1 MHPFPYPRLTFP
13 TIQENSSAISVLP
26 SFIEVC
32 GRKIDQTQSVL
43 DCSWASVCRIYDY
56 DHTYFVHRSYVG
68 CLHVEQTHIIIWEC
82 LQRRDPKTLFFS
94 FLKIKFRVPL
104 FGDIPTCLG
113 GEVEDCGIQPSQ
125 CVYASDL
132 LQVAVSLQWVK
143 KSNVRLFRSGAW
155 HTVLNHKAC
164 QPDSDP
170 AESHDGCLQQARNFA
185 EGMRRKPN
193 CQAFWIWW
201 CIAIQLLKYNFRLNQ
216 FVDRDHL
223 PTIPWNNFRLNQF
236 LDPLH
241 TIPFHIWIWYIGA
254 PCMGGPRHNRQFYS
268 FAPVAQRLT
277 LPWTI
282 WWCVPGWGIA
292 LFCWILI
299 INQNEQLTKYIWWS
313 PVSLSQTPAQYL
325 ACRSIKAP
333 AAARSSTSAPA
344 GKAKAKGAPKKKR
357 AAKC

>member
-1 MHPFPYPRLTFP
+1 MVHSLIWSSLSKCIPFLTLGWPFQPSKRTARLFRCCLA
-13 TIQENSSAISVLP
+13 SSKYVDARSTRPKVFWTAHGLVFVEFMIM
-26 SFIEVC
+26 I
-32 GRKIDQTQSVL
+32 
-43 DCSWASVCRIYDY
+43 Y

-68 CLHVEQTHIIIWEC
+68 CLHVEQTHIKFWEC
-82 LQRRDPKTLFFS
+82 LQRRDPETLFFS
-94 FLKIKFRVPL
+94 FLKIKFRDPL

-170 AESHDGCLQQARNFA
+170 AESHDGCLRQARNFA

-201 CIAIQLLKYNFRLNQ
+201 CIAIQLLEYNFRLNQ
-216 FVDRDHL
+216 FVDRDPL

-254 PCMGGPRHNRQFYS
+254 PCMGGLRHNRQFYS

-292 LFCWILI
+292 LFCWIL
-299 INQNEQLTKYIWWS
+299 
-313 PVSLSQTPAQYL
+313 
-325 ACRSIKAP
+325 
-333 AAARSSTSAPA
+333 
-344 GKAKAKGAPKKKR
+344 
-357 AAKC
+357 